1 MRSEPSR
8 FSETEKYISEPLA
21 SGNAF
26 VKCRCY
32 IYMDETFTL
41 QLARASDI

>member
-1 MRSEPSR
+1 MLCAAKDETSVDIICRR
-8 FSETEKYISEPLA
+8 FSCI
-21 SGNAF
+21 F

-32 IYMDETFTL
+32 IYMDETFIL

>member
-1 MRSEPSR
+1 MRAVADYYSLHR
-8 FSETEKYISEPLA
+8 YLRLD
-21 SGNAF
+21 F